1 MRPFFYLFFTDKS
14 GKFILL
20 DKELQKLLA
29 PVVTALGY
37 ELVGV
42 VRLSQGGHKV
52 LLRIYIDHPNGISLD
67 DCKQVSHQ
75 VSGILDVQNPIQGH
89 YTLEISSPGLDR
101 PLFTLDHFR
110 RFLGQKVKVHMARP
124 LNTRRN
130 FTGLLQRIEDD
141 NVIVV
146 VDGKEYK
153 LPYDQ
158 IENAHI
164 VPD

>member
-1 MRPFFYLFFTDKS
+1 M
-14 GKFILL
+14 L

-52 LLRIYIDHPNGISLD
+52 LLRIYIDHPDGINLD

-75 VSGILDVQNPIQGH
+75 VSGVLDVQNPIQGH
-89 YTLEISSPGLDR
+89 YTLEVSSPGLDR
-101 PLFTLDHFR
+101 PLFTLDHFI
-110 RFLGQKVKVHMARP
+110 RFIGHKVRVHLTRP
-124 LNTRRN
+124 LNARRN
-130 FTGLLQRIEDD
+130 FTGLLQRVENH

-146 VDGKEYK
+146 ADGNEYS
-153 LPYDQ
+153 LPHEQ